1 MAMKLTTRI
10 CKARSGGTFGDIG
23 QGFKSLH
30 LRQKRACC
38 KKQICDRPLT
48 NRHFPPALRAEPEN
62 MAKLYHSAAL
72 YGIIYMKEG
81 VHSE

>member
-1 MAMKLTTRI
+1 MDRMPMPIQCKLILAGMCGIR
-10 CKARSGGTFGDIG
+10 AA
-23 QGFKSLH
+23 
-30 LRQKRACC
+30 KRLLY
-38 KKQICDRPLT
+38 LT

-81 VHSE
+81 VHRE